1 MMSFRFNRDY
11 RLFIRLSATE
21 VVEIKPPLRIQ
32 FEAKKTIISDVN
44 ELKLKIYNLNRDRRN
59 RLIKDKAQQSSDDR
73 YLQVILQV
81 GYDELVDVF
90 IGNVY
95 EAGSSKVGPDYIT
108 TLVCKDGG
116 FDFRN
121 SFTSKTIAPSVPIID
136 ELLKDMPNTTKG
148 KVTTPAPR
156 ARPKVLV
163 GNTSDL
169 IQENL
174 SNDETFY
181 IDNEKLN
188 VIKENELVDAFAVV
202 VSSGTG
208 LLNSPQKQ
216 ETFIIAETLMNPA
229 IKCGGQVQLVSDIIE
244 LNNLYRVDTIEFAG
258 DYRGQDWKQTL
269 YMRKS
274 TGFKVVS

>member
-1 MMSFRFNRDY
+1 MMSFRFGRNY
-11 RLFIRLSATE
+11 KLFIRLTE
-21 VVEIKPPLRIQ
+21 SDVVEIKPPLRIQ

-44 ELKLKIYNLNRDRRN
+44 ELKLKIYNLNRDKRN
-59 RLIKDKAQQSSDDR
+59 KLIKDKAQQGENDR

-81 GYDELVDVF
+81 GYDDLIDVF

-95 EAGSSKVGPDYIT
+95 EAGSVKQGADYIT
-108 TLVCKDGG
+108 TLTCKDGG

-121 SFTSKTIAPSVPIID
+121 SFTSKSVSASVSIVD
-136 ELLKDMPNTTKG
+136 ELLKDMPNTNKG
-148 KVTTPAPR
+148 KVTAQPPR

-163 GNTSDL
+163 GATTEL
-169 IQENL
+169 IQDNL
-174 SNDETFY
+174 SDDETYF
-181 IDNEKLN
+181 IDNEQLN
-188 VIKENELVDAFAVV
+188 IIKQDELVDDFAVE
-202 VSSGTG
+202 VSSNTG

-229 IKCGGQVQLVSDIIE
+229 IKCGGQVNLISQLED
-244 LNNLYRVDTIEFAG
+244 LNDLYRVDTIEFKG
-258 DYRGQDWKQTL
+258 DYRGQEWGQTL